1 MSAMA
6 VDRSRFLAALE
17 TVLGT
22 AERPVPLHEP
32 SISDADYGHV
42 KACLDSTY
50 VSTVGPYVERF
61 ETMLGEITGAA
72 HVVATVNGT
81 AALELAC
88 RAAGVGPGDEVLM
101 PPLSFVATANAAAHI
116 GAVPHFVDIDPA
128 DCGLAAAALARRLE
142 AVSERRADGLCNRE
156 TGRRLAAVV
165 LVHAFGWPADAVAVK
180 AVADAYGLPLVE
192 DAAEAL
198 GSHRDGRHA
207 GRVGR
212 LGILSFNG
220 NKIVTTGGGGAV
232 LTDDA
237 ALAAE
242 VRALGTTAKRPH
254 PFRYHHDRVAFN
266 YRLPNLNAAL
276 GVAQLEA
283 LESLLARK
291 AALAARYE
299 EAFAAVP
306 GVRFR
311 SPPEGAQA
319 NHWLSV
325 LELDVDSCAERDA
338 LIAAAH
344 EAGFLLRPVWDLLHR
359 LPMYA
364 QSPRGGLGH
373 AERAEIRLV
382 TVPSSA
388 HLA

>member
-6 VDRSRFLAALE
+6 VDETRFLAALE
-17 TVLGT
+17 AVLGT
-22 AERPVPLHEP
+22 AKRPVPLHEP
-32 SISDADYGHV
+32 SFSEADLHHV

-50 VSTVGPYVERF
+50 VSSVGPYVERF
-61 ETMLGEITGAA
+61 EAMLAEITGAA

-81 AALELAC
+81 AALELAY

-101 PPLSFVATANAAAHI
+101 PPLSFVATANAAAHV

-128 DCGLAAAALARRLE
+128 DCALAARALAARLE
-142 AVSERRADGLCNRE
+142 RIAERRDDGVHNRE
-156 TGRRLAAVV
+156 SGRRLAAVA
-165 LVHAFGWPADAVAVK
+165 LVHVFGWPADAAAVK

-198 GSHRDGRHA
+198 GSVRAGRHA
-207 GRVGR
+207 GRTGQ
-212 LGILSFNG
+212 LAILSFNG

-242 VRALGTTAKRPH
+242 VRALATTAKRPH
-254 PFRYHHDRVAFN
+254 PFRHHHDRVAFN

-276 GVAQLEA
+276 GVAQLGA
-283 LESLLARK
+283 LEGLLARK
-291 AALAARYE
+291 ARLAARYE

-311 SPPEGAQA
+311 PPPAGAVA
-319 NHWLSV
+319 NHWLNV
-325 LELDVDSCAERDA
+325 LELDVTTLAERDA
-338 LIAAAH
+338 LIRAAH

-364 QSPRGGLGH
+364 ESPRGALAC
-373 AERAEIRLV
+373 AEGIEKRLV

-388 HLA
+388 YLA

>member
-6 VDRSRFLAALE
+6 VDETRFLAALE
-17 TVLGT
+17 AVLG
-22 AERPVPLHEP
+22 AAKRPVPLHEP
-32 SISDADYGHV
+32 SFSEADLHHV

-50 VSTVGPYVERF
+50 VSSVGPYVDRF
-61 ETMLGEITGAA
+61 EAMLGEITGAA
-72 HVVATVNGT
+72 HVIATVNGT
-81 AALELAC
+81 AALELAY
-88 RAAGVGPGDEVLM
+88 RVAGVGPGDEVLM

-128 DCGLAAAALARRLE
+128 DCGLSARALAERLE
-142 AVSERRADGLCNRE
+142 RIAERRDDGVYNRE
-156 TGRRLAAVV
+156 SGRRLAAVAV
-165 LVHAFGWPADAVAVK
+165 VHVFGWPADAAAVK

-198 GSHRDGRHA
+198 GSVRAGRHA
-207 GRVGR
+207 GRTGR
-212 LGILSFNG
+212 LAILSFNG

-242 VRALGTTAKRPH
+242 VRALATTAKRPH
-254 PFRYHHDRVAFN
+254 PFRHHHDRVAFN

-283 LESLLARK
+283 LEGLLARK
-291 AALAARYE
+291 ARLAARYE

-311 SPPEGAQA
+311 PPPAGAVA
-319 NHWLSV
+319 NHWLNV
-325 LELDVDSCAERDA
+325 LELDVTTLAERDA
-338 LIAAAH
+338 LITAAH

-364 QSPRGGLGH
+364 ESPRGALAC
-373 AERAEIRLV
+373 AEGVEKRLV

-388 HLA
+388 DLA

>member
-32 SISDADYGHV
+32 SFSDADLRHLT
-42 KACLDSTY
+42 ACLDSTY

-61 ETMLGEITGAA
+61 EAMLAEITGAA

-81 AALELAC
+81 AALELAY
-88 RAAGVGPGDEVLM
+88 RVAGVGPGDEVLM

-128 DCGLAAAALARRLE
+128 DCGLAAAALAARLE
-142 AVSERRADGLCNRE
+142 RIAERRADGLYNRE
-156 TGRRLAAVV
+156 TGRRLAAVA
-165 LVHAFGWPADAVAVK
+165 LVHVFGWPADADALR
-180 AVADAYGLPLVE
+180 AVADAGDLPLVE

-198 GSHRDGRHA
+198 GSHRAGRHA
-207 GRVGR
+207 GCTGR

-242 VRALGTTAKRPH
+242 VRTLATTAKRPH
-254 PFRYHHDRVAFN
+254 PFRHHHDRVAFN

-283 LESLLARK
+283 LGNLLARK

-299 EAFAAVP
+299 AAFAAVP
-306 GVRFR
+306 GIRFR
-311 SPPEGAQA
+311 PPPAGARA
-319 NHWLSV
+319 NHWLNV
-325 LELDVDSCAERDA
+325 LELDVTTLEERDA

-364 QSPRGGLGH
+364 QSPRGTLAH